1 MEFLRNAI
9 SIQKNIENSGRPH
22 REEPYFRGQTRDIHG
37 QRQGAYP
44 GFCQALPVKFMY
56 ISILRARV
64 TIRTIMSMVSCFK
77 QLYSYLQTGTFLLH

>member
-22 REEPYFRGQTRDIHG
+22 REEPYFRGQTRDIHS

-56 ISILRARV
+56 IIN
-64 TIRTIMSMVSCFK
+64 TEGK
-77 QLYSYLQTGTFLLH
+77 GNNQDNNEYGQLL